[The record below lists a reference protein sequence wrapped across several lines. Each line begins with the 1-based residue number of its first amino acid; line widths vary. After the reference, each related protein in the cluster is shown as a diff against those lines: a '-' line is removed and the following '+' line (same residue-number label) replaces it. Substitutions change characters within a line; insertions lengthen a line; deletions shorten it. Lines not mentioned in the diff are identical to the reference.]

1 MKNVL
6 ELAGFTGATVNAVF
20 SALDDGK
27 LDFSDIAKFIDPVLK
42 GSDAIK
48 DINLVGAENAA
59 LTIPQRDQVN
69 AELLRSM
76 PMVDQSTADD
86 ITRIAGGI
94 LAAYRVGYNLGRA
107 KLIEDLRTGA
117 INASDLLDS
126 E

>member
-6 ELAGFTGATVNAVF
+6 ELAGFTVAPVNAVF

-107 KLIEDLRTGA
+107 KLIEDLRSGA